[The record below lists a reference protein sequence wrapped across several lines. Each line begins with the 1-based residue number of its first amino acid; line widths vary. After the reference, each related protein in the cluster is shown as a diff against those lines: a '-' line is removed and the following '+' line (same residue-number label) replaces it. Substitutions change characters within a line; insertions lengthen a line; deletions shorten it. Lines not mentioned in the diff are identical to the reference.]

1 MDEINWKSKIK
12 QNVNSALKIKIIS
25 LKIKKDLRIKD
36 VLKSGEIKS
45 GKREKKER
53 MKLFYNVFKEFLK
66 TIKAE
71 KEDLEENE

>member
-1 MDEINWKSKIK
+1 
-12 QNVNSALKIKIIS
+12 
-25 LKIKKDLRIKD
+25 LRIKD